1 MAPGLGRSDAR
12 SLVITGKADG
22 VAVLALIPRPRP
34 PGGRRPPDW
43 IPGTRYRLVITRYHV
58 VITEA
63 HACY

>member
-12 SLVITGKADG
+12 SLVITGTADG
-22 VAVLALIPRPRP
+22 AAVVTLVLVLARAA
-34 PGGRRPPDW
+34 GGRLPDW
-43 IPGTRYRLVITRYHV
+43 IPGTPYRIVITRYHV